1 MPQSDSQRRGKVI
14 LLIFALAGALSVIK
28 GGFKVMNQP
37 QAEPHSL
44 RVDLESVPPQ
54 VLMALPQIGPARMEA
69 ILAEGRQGPFQ
80 SVEDVDRRVKGIGP
94 AISSGLR
101 PYLRFGSDHSSK
113 P

>member
-1 MPQSDSQRRGKVI
+1 MPQSDSRRRGRVI
-14 LLIFALAGALSVIK
+14 LLLFAIAGALSVIQ
-28 GGFKVMNQP
+28 GGMKVMNQTP
-37 QAEPHSL
+37 AEPHSL

-69 ILAEGRQGPFQ
+69 ILAEGRKGPFR
-80 SVEDVDRRVKGIGP
+80 SIEDVDRRVKGIGP

-101 PYLRFGSDHSSK
+101 PYLRFGSDDSSE